1 MKQKKFQNE
10 QIKLRNKFIKSGVK
24 MTAPETVFFSKNTK
38 YKPNKLEVTK
48 PLRKITEYN
57 ELSSPIFFTTSLT

>member
-24 MTAPETVFFSKNTK
+24 MTAPETVFFSKKIKK
-38 YKPNKLEVTK
+38 YEK
-48 PLRKITEYN
+48 R
-57 ELSSPIFFTTSLT
+57 IFMFTHMTQ